1 MSKKDKI
8 QSEID
13 YIKAL
18 IIFVLTAMI
27 AVIGWVISTRKT
39 AEFGDFVLGICAII
53 SLSVVAVAL
62 HRLIMR
68 KFDDL
73 GAI

>member
-27 AVIGWVISTRKT
+27 AVIGWVIGTRKT

-53 SLSVVAVAL
+53 ALSVVATS
-62 HRLIMR
+62 
-68 KFDDL
+68 
-73 GAI
+73 